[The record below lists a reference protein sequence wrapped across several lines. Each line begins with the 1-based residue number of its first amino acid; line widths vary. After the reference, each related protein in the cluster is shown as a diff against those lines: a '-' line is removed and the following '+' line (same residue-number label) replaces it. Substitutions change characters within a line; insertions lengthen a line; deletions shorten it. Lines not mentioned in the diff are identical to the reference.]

1 MPLLEADGP
10 PGPVERVVGDLFR
23 GMSRRTPVTTGISGL
38 PIDTN
43 GITIPL
49 VCRCDPN
56 AEGGMGMRLSR
67 AERRQQTHEELVTA
81 AEACFVGRGFHAT
94 SVDEVAERAGYTKGA
109 VYSNFASK
117 EDLFFAVY
125 QRRVEQVLT
134 EVVPGLREAGPE
146 RALDWLAATTIQRRD
161 SDDGWL
167 AVFFEFWAHVL
178 RHPELRDR
186 FAAIHASFLEPLTDA
201 VRQLADDRGF
211 ALPSDVTATQVALAW
226 NAMEVGLGLER
237 LTQPQTV
244 DVVLARR
251 MGRLLLDA
259 AFGATQLSA
268 GSDGTQ
274 QDRRIR

>member
-1 MPLLEADGP
+1 MT
-10 PGPVERVVGDLFR
+10 V
-23 GMSRRTPVTTGISGL
+23 
-38 PIDTN
+38 
-43 GITIPL
+43 
-49 VCRCDPN
+49 
-56 AEGGMGMRLSR
+56 RLSR
-67 AERRQQTHEELVTA
+67 MERREKTRQDLLNA
-81 AEACFVGRGFHAT
+81 AEKCFVTRGFHAT

-109 VYSNFASK
+109 VYSNFGSK
-117 EDLFFAVY
+117 EDLFFGVY
-125 QRRVEQVLT
+125 QRRVDHVLT
-134 EVVPGLREAGPE
+134 DVVPGLRQAGAV
-146 RALDWLAATTIQRRD
+146 RAFDTLATGTIQRRE

-178 RHPELRDR
+178 RHPELRAR
-186 FAAIHASFLEPLTDA
+186 FAESHTRFLEPLTDG
-201 VRQLADDRGF
+201 VRQLAAERGSS
-211 ALPSDVTATQVALAW
+211 LPSDVTPFQVALAW

-237 LTQPQTV
+237 LTQPQAV